1 MRPIYTFAEAVEA
14 IENVSFEQC
23 RKAALVLRACNFPVT
38 EEGYMFEEHI
48 TFLAL
53 NAAKAAEAYDKAEE
67 KLAMEET
74 ELSNKR
80 DDYNLPE
87 DSDITSRTIAARA
100 AETYQLVTP

>member
-14 IENVSFEQC
+14 IENVGFDQC

-38 EEGYMFEEHI
+38 EGGYMFEEHV

-53 NAAKAAEAYDKAEE
+53 NAARAAEAYDKAEE
-67 KLAMEET
+67 QLAVEET

-87 DSDITSRTIAARA
+87 DSDITSRTIAAHA
-100 AETYQLVTP
+100 AKTYELVVP